1 MSLTVVFLA
10 NTPLTL
16 WSEPWCV
23 HKCTWLTLL
32 LSSNTAV
39 ESIMGQKNL
48 LSSFPDCFRNHPNS
62 QTAINTFP
70 WKCLHLWL
78 YSQQL
83 LFHCNEAKNLP
94 KAVNTFNFIYL
105 QRKRCNWNCSIK
117 STASLILESIW
128 QYYHYYAQFMVWRW
142 VLQNSFLKPE
152 LFFLVVSNSFI
163 PLLKLWLEKF
173 QVIVLE

>member
-1 MSLTVVFLA
+1 MMCAQVHMA
-10 NTPLTL
+10 HPLTL
-16 WSEPWCV
+16 IQYSSWVDNGTKKFIILFSWLLQEPS
-23 HKCTWLTLL
+23 KLI
-32 LSSNTAV
+32 S
-39 ESIMGQKNL
+39 
-48 LSSFPDCFRNHPNS
+48 
-62 QTAINTFP
+62 AINTFP

-78 YSQQL
+78 YCQQL
-83 LFHCNEAKNLP
+83 LFHCNKAKNLP

-128 QYYHYYAQFMVWRW
+128 QYYHYYAQFMVWWW

-163 PLLKLWLEKF
+163 LLLKLWLEKF